1 MDFRQLRYF
10 VALYEEG
17 HVGRAAER
25 LALSQPALS
34 QQIRQLEQNLDVSLF
49 QRSGK
54 RLLPTVAAHTLYNHA
69 VPLLEGL
76 ERAREAMRVFRG
88 QTPRSLAIGV
98 LQTVNASLVP
108 YMVERLHAAQPHL
121 RVQIYELS
129 GIDIERRLL
138 TGNLDIGIGFLPPRQ
153 PGLHSVELYED
164 ELQLVIPEEH
174 PLKEFRKVSLAQA
187 AELPTLR
194 VGDQNYYNVRASME
208 ASGVLEGAPYQ
219 VEWKHFQSAAPVAEG
234 LQAGALD
241 LGFLGDSG
249 FIFLAAKGAPVKLVG
264 VSRQNPDTIALLVP
278 KDSPV
283 RSIADLKGRKVAYWP
298 GAWSQQLTL
307 RALEKAG
314 LPKDYVEFVKLM
326 PIDAAAALP
335 RGSIDAF
342 PVWEPYISQ
351 QIVVSGARPILTAR
365 DLMPGLSSI
374 AANAASIEP
383 RRAQI
388 ADFLGR
394 LRKARAW
401 VEAHKEQYADLWA
414 QKANLDRAV
423 SRHWIGQAGMSV
435 GPVDAQAATDY
446 QETADFLLQTGA
458 LPKPFDT
465 STVIDTS
472 FNEAFH

>member
-153 PGLHSVELYED
+153 PGSSIMPGKVNP
-164 ELQLVIPEEH
+164 VIPEATAMVAAQVIGNDAAIAVAGQSGNFELNVML
-174 PLKEFRKVSLAQA
+174 PLVADNLLHSIQLLA
-187 AELPTLR
+187 
-194 VGDQNYYNVRASME
+194 N
-208 ASGVLEGAPYQ
+208 
-219 VEWKHFQSAAPVAEG
+219 
-234 LQAGALD
+234 
-241 LGFLGDSG
+241 
-249 FIFLAAKGAPVKLVG
+249 
-264 VSRQNPDTIALLVP
+264 VSRLLADKAIA
-278 KDSPV
+278 
-283 RSIADLKGRKVAYWP
+283 
-298 GAWSQQLTL
+298 
-307 RALEKAG
+307 
-314 LPKDYVEFVKLM
+314 
-326 PIDAAAALP
+326 
-335 RGSIDAF
+335 
-342 PVWEPYISQ
+342 
-351 QIVVSGARPILTAR
+351 
-365 DLMPGLSSI
+365 
-374 AANAASIEP
+374 
-383 RRAQI
+383 
-388 ADFLGR
+388 
-394 LRKARAW
+394 
-401 VEAHKEQYADLWA
+401 
-414 QKANLDRAV
+414 
-423 SRHWIGQAGMSV
+423 
-435 GPVDAQAATDY
+435 
-446 QETADFLLQTGA
+446 
-458 LPKPFDT
+458 
-465 STVIDTS
+465 S
-472 FNEAFH
+472 FNVTISW